1 MSEQEVI
8 QAALAPTAAYNN
20 KDWDALRAA
29 VIPDF
34 VYDEVATHRRAEGVE
49 QVIEIW
55 QGWETAFPESK
66 GSFDPVCVSGN
77 TVVFEGTWTGT
88 HTGVMGIPGGE
99 IPPTNKSMELRT
111 CQVTQ
116 IEDGK
121 VKEIRQYFDMA
132 TMMKQLGLAS

>member
-66 GSFDPVCVSGN
+66 GSFDPC
-77 TVVFEGTWTGT
+77 
-88 HTGVMGIPGGE
+88 
-99 IPPTNKSMELRT
+99 LR
-111 CQVTQ
+111 QR
-116 IEDGK
+116 K
-121 VKEIRQYFDMA
+121 YRR
-132 TMMKQLGLAS
+132 L